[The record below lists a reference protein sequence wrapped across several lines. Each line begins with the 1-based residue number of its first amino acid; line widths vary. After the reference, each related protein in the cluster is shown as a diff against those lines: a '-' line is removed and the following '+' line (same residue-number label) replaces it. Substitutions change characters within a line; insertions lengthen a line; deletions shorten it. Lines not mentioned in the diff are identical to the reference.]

1 MVEVKESDR
10 ERHERILYPQKTEQE
25 GMFDQIGRGL
35 KTHLKILFPI
45 LNENPTEHEQHEFET
60 ELDASLDHW
69 GINPEIPGIKDPNTG
84 PLVFMFLKEM
94 EKFPHMSA
102 PERDE
107 FFGSLDKFGKLPG
120 QGAIAQTIRLKS
132 QRIERKGDEAIKF
145 PRTMTDTELLDEIKN
160 NYDRIDQTKQLMDL
174 LEFKPKKS
182 KSKASKPRTLKSK
195 SIYGVGKEIAEKM
208 AVVNLNRENKA
219 NERLFE
225 ELNRRPSLNFGDEEA
240 RILKQ
245 SSFR

>member
-1 MVEVKESDR
+1 MPQVKESDR
-10 ERHERILYPQKTEQE
+10 ERHERILYPQQTDQE
-25 GMFDQIGRGL
+25 GMLDQVGRGL

-45 LNENPTEHEQHEFET
+45 FNENPTDHEQREFET
-60 ELDASLDHW
+60 ELDASLNHW
-69 GINPEIPGIKDPNTG
+69 GINSQIPGIKDPSTG

-94 EKFPHMSA
+94 EKFPHMTDT
-102 PERDE
+102 ERGE
-107 FFGSLDKFGKLPG
+107 FFDSLDEFGKLPG
-120 QGAIAQTIRLKS
+120 QGTIAQTIRLKS

-182 KSKASKPRTLKSK
+182 KSKASKPKGFKPK

-208 AVVNLNRENKA
+208 AVVNLNRERKA
-219 NERLFE
+219 NDRLFE
-225 ELNRRPSLNFGDEEA
+225 ELNRRPSLSFGDEET

-245 SSFR
+245 SLFP

>member
-1 MVEVKESDR
+1 MVQVKESDR
-10 ERHERILYPQKTEQE
+10 ERHERILYPQKNEQE

-45 LNENPTEHEQHEFET
+45 FSEDPTDGEQQEFET
-60 ELDASLDHW
+60 ELDASLGHW
-69 GINPEIPGIKDPNTG
+69 GINPKIPGIKDPGTG
-84 PLVFMFLKEM
+84 PLVLMFLKEM
-94 EKFPHMSA
+94 EKFPHMA
-102 PERDE
+102 DTERDE
-107 FFGSLDKFGKLPG
+107 FFDNLDKFEKLPG
-120 QGAIAQTIRLKS
+120 QGTIAQTIRLKS

-182 KSKASKPRTLKSK
+182 KSKGSKPRALKSK

-225 ELNRRPSLNFGDEEA
+225 ELNRRPSLSFGDEEA

-245 SSFR
+245 SSFQ